1 MLLDQSSVFVDLQL
15 CKTDH
20 FNIKPLD
27 ELSITAC
34 FLHDCTI
41 LCSNLVKRP
50 FLQPWSSFVCSFQAA
65 AVSIRPVIDIA
76 SVELLEFYQKRGVFP
91 QTQTDILAER
101 YQLGTKRLIALVS
114 VRLWALPSL
123 LIREMKVAVVI
134 LTSEKMPTHFHLM
147 VSPDFLVLPLRNPAH
162 VLLTCVCVN
171 KVNIRIPLIFFFF
184 NPDSSIQSSFTM
196 PRWTTVENWNWLP
209 RKVCDCKHLLL
220 CSY

>member
-20 FNIKPLD
+20 FSIKPLD

-41 LCSNLVKRP
+41 LCSNLVKHP

-91 QTQTDILAER
+91 QTQTDILAAWD
-101 YQLGTKRLIALVS
+101 QKVNC
-114 VRLWALPSL
+114 SL
-123 LIREMKVAVVI
+123 LCQVV
-134 LTSEKMPTHFHLM
+134 SAAESSDPWNESSCRH
-147 VSPDFLVLPLRNPAH
+147 PDEWKDADSLSSYGFSWFSCASTQKPCSCFADL
-162 VLLTCVCVN
+162 CVCVN
-171 KVNIRIPLIFFFF
+171 KVNIHIPLFNFFF
-184 NPDSSIQSSFTM
+184 NPVSSIQSSFTM
-196 PRWTTVENWNWLP
+196 PRWTTVDNWNWLP
-209 RKVCDCKHLLL
+209 RKVCDYKHLLL